1 MKKLLALL
9 FLLYP
14 TIVFSQPIPGRTLIR
29 NTAPDEAV
37 AVRCVST
44 DGTTFEACG
53 GSGSSDGIVKD
64 GAGDTT
70 EANVSSGRLHVD
82 GSGVTQ
88 PVSAATLPLPS
99 NAAQETGGNLAT
111 VKTNTDPLV
120 ASGAGGYV
128 RQDSTDTIAKET
140 GGNLATVKT
149 NTDPLVASGGGG
161 YVRQDST
168 ATIAKETGGN
178 LADINTR
185 LGDPCRINA
194 KTFVGIDQV
203 TSTQLVTGV
212 AAKKIY
218 ICSVQLVTATS
229 QNVVFVAGTGT
240 TCGTTTVAVP
250 GLSGGATADEGWNFG
265 KNAGIAFGTGGW
277 AIAATT
283 VNQDNLCLLQS
294 SSGQV
299 SGGFSYVTQ

>member
-1 MKKLLALL
+1 MKKLLVLL

-14 TIVFSQPIPGRTLIR
+14 TIAFSQPIPGRTLIR

-128 RQDSTDTIAKET
+128 RQDSTD
-140 GGNLATVKT
+140 
-149 NTDPLVASGGGG
+149 
-161 YVRQDST
+161 
-168 ATIAKETGGN
+168 TIAKETGGN